1 MIALAEEKT
10 VAANEF
16 APIAWTDL
24 YDYLRTACDRLNT
37 EGSCDGLRI
46 GSSDTLRLERPTR
59 ERVDVLYLLGSGK
72 PALLKITFDF
82 DLLYLR
88 YTVDGDPFSHDLL
101 AVSEGDT
108 YGFHTRERAFRT
120 ADEVGRSMLL
130 YLTSGTA

>member
-1 MIALAEEKT
+1 MIALAEEKP
-10 VAANEF
+10 VANEF
-16 APIAWTDL
+16 ARIAWLDL
-24 YDYLRTACDRLNT
+24 FDYLRTACHQLNS

-59 ERVDVLYLLGSGK
+59 EQVNVLYLLGSGK

-108 YGFHTRERAFRT
+108 YGFQTRERAFRT
-120 ADEVGRSMLL
+120 ADDVGRSMLL
-130 YLTSGTA
+130 YLTSGAV

>member
-1 MIALAEEKT
+1 MIALAEEKPVT
-10 VAANEF
+10 NEF
-16 APIAWTDL
+16 ARIAWLDL
-24 YDYLRTACDRLNT
+24 FDYLRTACHQLNG
-37 EGSCDGLRI
+37 EGSYEGLRI

-59 ERVDVLYLLGSGK
+59 EQVDVLYLLSSGK

-108 YGFHTRERAFRT
+108 YGFQTRERAFKT
-120 ADEVGRSMLL
+120 ADDVGRSMLL
-130 YLTSGTA
+130 YLTSDAV

>member
-1 MIALAEEKT
+1 MIALAEEKAT
-10 VAANEF
+10 PNEF
-16 APIAWTDL
+16 ARIAWSDL
-24 YDYLRTACDRLNT
+24 YDYLRTACHQLNA

-59 ERVDVLYLLGSGK
+59 EQVDVLYLLGSGK

-101 AVSEGDT
+101 AVSEGYT
-108 YGFHTRERAFRT
+108 YGFQTRERAFKT
-120 ADEVGRSMLL
+120 ADEIGRSMLL